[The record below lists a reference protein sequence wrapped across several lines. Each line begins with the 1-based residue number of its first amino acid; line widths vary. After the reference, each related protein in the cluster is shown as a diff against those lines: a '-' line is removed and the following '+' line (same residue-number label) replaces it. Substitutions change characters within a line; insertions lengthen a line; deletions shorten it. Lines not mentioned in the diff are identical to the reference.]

1 MIKTLATVALLVTSL
16 AAQIPGGPRPG
27 GPRPGRPGGGTPAT
41 SATFTN
47 FGTPCGADLN
57 GTVSATLQIGLDIT
71 NAAPNAFGFVAMGQ
85 PATTPHPLPVGLC
98 NALLDHRILFG
109 GMFVRTDANG
119 AASIA
124 MRHTPPAGL
133 NISFQAIVI
142 TFDATTQTRT
152 MDASNGTTL
161 VTQ

>member
-1 MIKTLATVALLVTSL
+1 MKLQTIATLLVLTTSL
-16 AAQIPGGPRPG
+16 AAQMPGGPRPG
-27 GPRPGRPGGGTPAT
+27 GPRPGGPRPSAT

-57 GTVSATLQIGLDIT
+57 GTVSPTIQIGLDIT
-71 NAAPNAFGFVAMGQ
+71 NAAANAFAFVAMGQ

-98 NALLDHRILFG
+98 SSLLDHRMFFG
-109 GMFVRTDANG
+109 GMFLRTDASG
-119 AASIA
+119 AASHA
-124 MRHTPPAGL
+124 FRNTPPAGL

-142 TFDATTQTRT
+142 TFDRVAQART
-152 MDASNGTTL
+152 VDASNGTTL